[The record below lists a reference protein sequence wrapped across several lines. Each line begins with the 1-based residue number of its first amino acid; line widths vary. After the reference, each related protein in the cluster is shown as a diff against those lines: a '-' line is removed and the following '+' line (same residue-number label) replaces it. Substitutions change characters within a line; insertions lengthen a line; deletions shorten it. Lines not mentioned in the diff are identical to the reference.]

1 MASNIYPQFKQLG
14 SEALENYDKDAM
26 PRFGGNEQVPI
37 QANVNPGRL
46 IDALQE
52 SASSDR
58 VGSSESKQVLQ
69 TLADEH
75 NGWNISAG
83 IHEGGLGG
91 AGLAADP
98 NKHITLSTGHHVQ
111 LNDKGEIKRITG
123 QGIEHR
129 PAKNTGPSD
138 TENDLAHLKEHYG
151 LSDAEAAKAQLLHK
165 HGNADRTFTQAQAA
179 QEIIN
184 RRRK

>member
-1 MASNIYPQFKQLG
+1 MASNIQPQFKQLG
-14 SEALENYDKDAM
+14 NDALENYDKDAM
-26 PRFGGNEQVPI
+26 PRFGGNAQVPI
-37 QANVNPGRL
+37 EANVSPGKL
-46 IDALQE
+46 IEALQE
-52 SASSDR
+52 SASSNS
-58 VGSSESKQVLQ
+58 VVSSESKQVLQ
-69 TLADEH
+69 NLAEEH

-91 AGLAADP
+91 AGFAPDP

-123 QGIEHR
+123 QGIENR
-129 PAKNTGPSD
+129 RAQNTGPSN
-138 TENDLAHLKEHYG
+138 TENDLARLKEQYG
-151 LSDAEAAKAQLLHK
+151 LSDKEAVKAKLLHK
-165 HGNADRTFTQAQAA
+165 YGNAGVSFTQAKAA